1 MPVKRLL
8 RRSALAATLLA
19 LLWPLSVSGQTSLE
33 VDEQELESQ
42 IDRSVEFQ
50 NYTGPYDRIDPA
62 EDIFAIGRSLA
73 GQAAAP
79 GGRGRIGNSYRIVRA
94 ADPEVR
100 VGLDGDILYVLPEG
114 RVDHIDNVRRIL
126 AGYLEAAYDY
136 SRSDA
141 LLLAELVTIYNAIYR
156 GDLDFYRGRYK
167 DVVIRNLSRD
177 NVGISTLYSDWPG
190 ATELVTPLAGGAEPG
205 RLRSIDPVEL
215 TDEGVEEELR
225 QREDRGIETRED
237 AVDLMERAIDQEEER
252 VREEEEAIAESEEEL
267 RRREEDLSREAEEA
281 TTEEERRR
289 VAEEQ
294 AEIDEERRELAER
307 REAVEEE
314 REDVEELTQAV
325 RERRERIAEDR
336 RELLGVEG
344 RLTEAGRVQVLF
356 LRVRERGEGP
366 LGQLVYVD
374 AETGRVESES
384 PIATVT
390 SRAYERVSGDLLL
403 VGESEGRSR
412 LLLFDP
418 EDLTVRLSGE
428 DEIFSESILVVRDGG
443 REIYA
448 VVRAAGGWHL
458 GRFDDGLSLLERSTI
473 EVTPYTNVA
482 FAENRVW
489 VQGQDGN
496 IVGLDSRTLRRR
508 P

>member
-1 MPVKRLL
+1 MPAKHYL
-8 RRSALAATLLA
+8 RRSAVTVILLM
-19 LLWPLSVSGQTSLE
+19 LLWPPSVFSQTSLE

-62 EDIFAIGRSLA
+62 EEIFGIGRSLA
-73 GQAAAP
+73 AQAGGP

-94 ADPEVR
+94 ADPEILE
-100 VGLDGDILYVLPEG
+100 GLDGDILYILPEG

-136 SRSDA
+136 SRADS

-156 GDLDFYRGRYK
+156 GNLDFYRERYK
-167 DVVIRNLSRD
+167 DIVIRNLSPA

-190 ATELVTPLAGGAEPG
+190 ATELVTPLDSGAEPG

-215 TDEGVEEELR
+215 TDENVEEELR
-225 QREDRGIETRED
+225 EREDRGIETRED

-252 VREEEEAIAESEEEL
+252 VREEEEAVSEAEEEL
-267 RRREEDLSREAEEA
+267 RQREEDLRQEAEEA
-281 TTEEERRR
+281 RTEEERQQIE
-289 VAEEQ
+289 EEQ
-294 AEIDEERRELAER
+294 AEIDEERQELAQR

-314 REDVEELTQAV
+314 REEVEELTEAV

-336 RELLGVEG
+336 RELLGADGEIA
-344 RLTEAGRVQVLF
+344 EAGQVLF
-356 LRVRERGEGP
+356 LRVSERGDGP

-374 AETGRVESES
+374 AGTGRVEAES
-384 PIATVT
+384 PVATVT
-390 SRAYERVSGDLLL
+390 SRAYERISGDLLL
-403 VGESEGRSR
+403 VGEADGLSR
-412 LLLFDP
+412 LLLLSS

-428 DEIFSESILVVRDGG
+428 DEIFPGSILVVRDGG

-448 VVRAAGGWHL
+448 VVRADGGWHL
-458 GRFDDGLSLLERSTI
+458 GRFDEVLSLRERSTL
-473 EVTPYTNVA
+473 EVTPYTNVE
-482 FAENRVW
+482 FGEDRVW

-496 IVGLDSRTLRRR
+496 IIGLDSGTLSRL